1 MFRLE
6 HIEYLL
12 CLIVLP
18 LLVVLFFGLLK
29 WKKKTAARI
38 GDPPLVRQ
46 LVKNFSRGR
55 FLLKAILALSALTFL
70 ILGTANLQK
79 PGLRENIRRE
89 GVDVMLVL
97 DVSKSMLARD
107 IKPSR
112 LERAKQLLTR
122 LADKLDND
130 RLGLV
135 LFAGRAYLQM
145 PLTTDHG
152 AARMYIRDAGPEVVP
167 TQGTVIADAL
177 KMANTS
183 FNSKEH
189 KYKAIVLLSD
199 GEDHDPEAL
208 KVAKTLAENG
218 VMINT
223 VGIGSPEGSPIV
235 DPVTNELKKDEQG
248 QIVISKLNEPEL
260 QQLADASNGKYL
272 RLDNV
277 DDALITLAGQL
288 DSIEKKTLND
298 AEFVDYKSY
307 FQWFLGLAL
316 ILLLVEYFMPERR
329 SKAAVRKEG
338 LEPENMP
345 EPGKKKEPG
354 NRREPENKN
363 KKSSRNREKEPA
375 VAAILLAIFFLA
387 GFSLSSSAQNENALI
402 RSGNRYY
409 KKKQMDQAQKEY
421 QEAARQ
427 APENSAANYNLGNS
441 FFRKNNFDEAA
452 KAYDASVQHS
462 SDNAVREK
470 GFYNRGVA
478 QIKQQKL
485 AESIDAWKNALKLDP
500 TDEEARENLQKALVE
515 LKKQQSQQQKD
526 QKDKKDKKDKKDQKD
541 EKKDEKKD
549 QDQKKQQPKPQPSRL
564 NKQQVEQL
572 LKALQQKENEAQE
585 KMNQNKVKSSSQP
598 DKDW

>member
-1 MFRLE
+1 MVRLE

-12 CLIVLP
+12 GLIVIP
-18 LLVVLFFGLLK
+18 LLGVIFFWLLK
-29 WKKKTAARI
+29 WKKKTTAKI
-38 GDPPLVRQ
+38 GDPLLVRQ

-55 FLLKAILALSALTFL
+55 FLIKAILALSALTFL
-70 ILGTANLQK
+70 ILGAANLQK
-79 PGLRENIRRE
+79 PGLKENIRRE

-112 LERAKQLLTR
+112 LDRAKQLLIR

-152 AARMYIRDAGPEVVP
+152 AARMYIRDAGPDVVP
-167 TQGTVIADAL
+167 TQGTVIAEAL

-208 KVAKTLAENG
+208 KAAKALAESG

-248 QIVISKLNEPEL
+248 QTVISKLNEPEL

-277 DDALITLAGQL
+277 DDALITLTGQL
-288 DSIEKKTLND
+288 ESIEKKTLND
-298 AEFVDYKSY
+298 AEFVDYKNY

-316 ILLLVEYFMPERR
+316 VLLLAEYFIPERR
-329 SKAAVRKEG
+329 SERGMDRQQLKKPSVSPLSLFPAIVLFTG
-338 LEPENMP
+338 L
-345 EPGKKKEPG
+345 
-354 NRREPENKN
+354 
-363 KKSSRNREKEPA
+363 
-375 VAAILLAIFFLA
+375 FA
-387 GFSLSSSAQNENALI
+387 GLSLCASAQKENALI
-402 RSGNRYY
+402 RSGNRLY
-409 KKKQMDQAQKEY
+409 KKKQIDQSQKEY
-421 QEAARQ
+421 QEAVRE
-427 APENSAANYNLGNS
+427 APDNAAANYNLGNA
-441 FFRKNNFDEAA
+441 FFRKNNFEEAA
-452 KAYDASVQHS
+452 KSYDASVQHS
-462 SDNAVREK
+462 ADNVVREK
-470 GFYNRGVA
+470 GFYNKGVA
-478 QIKQQKL
+478 HIKQQKL
-485 AESIDAWKNALKLDP
+485 AESIDSWKNALKLDP
-500 TDEEARENLQKALVE
+500 SDEEARENLQKALIE
-515 LKKQQSQQQKD
+515 LKKQQSQQQKNQKD
-526 QKDKKDKKDKKDQKD
+526 QKDKKDKKDQKDQ
-541 EKKDEKKD
+541 KDEKKD
-549 QDQKKQQPKPQPSRL
+549 QDQKKQQQPKPQPSRL

-598 DKDW
+598 EKDW